1 MAWIKRNPLLAA
13 VLGLLLLAISA
24 GGWFWWDAAAQAK
37 KARAALAQKTQE
49 RDWLARQSPA
59 LSVENA
65 DALAADVAALE
76 KNLTELRTALA
87 GKDDTVAATPV
98 PAKAIDVF
106 FDIAAFVERT
116 RALAARAQVVIKP
129 DERFGFASHANEG
142 PEADLIPA
150 VFRQRLLA
158 QLLIESLI
166 ESRPRALLSV
176 QRERPLSAA
185 ARAARNQPVDPS
197 GTAGAA
203 STATASASGGQAA
216 DFFELEPTLSVRV
229 PGRVESDAFRVEFT
243 GQTPSLRALLN
254 SLATARV
261 PVVVRSVTVEPLRN
275 EALPPIGDAEEK
287 PAANSPVPL
296 VTQNFSKF
304 AVVVEFI
311 VLVAAPQPVAP

>member
-13 VLGLLLLAISA
+13 VFGLLLLAISA

-197 GTAGAA
+197 GTAGA
-203 STATASASGGQAA
+203 SGGQAA

-287 PAANSPVPL
+287 PAANAPVPL